1 MGQVPGSSHGNEHH
15 ILLGILLGDR
25 MGKCQVTRVVVTLL
39 ELPFFFFSFNLS
51 FSCASLNCSSQDLPV
66 FALLEWECVFFQMVL

>member
-1 MGQVPGSSHGNEHH
+1 MGQAPGSSHGNEHH

-39 ELPFFFFSFNLS
+39 ELLFLFLFLIYLS
-51 FSCASLNCSSQDLPV
+51 TKIPIS
-66 FALLEWECVFFQMVL
+66 